1 MEQNRGPLLVVEDI
15 PNVLELLE
23 VTLKFQGYQVLSASN
38 GEEALKILE
47 KEKPA
52 LIITDILMPVLDGF
66 AFVQKIRSTPET
78 QNIPV
83 IFLSATYVTPE
94 DRDFALSLG
103 ASLFIEKP
111 FDTED
116 FLLTIAE
123 LLSQEHI
130 VLPKPLDPPK
140 FYTGYRIRLEMK
152 LKQKTRQI
160 ARIERLLPKLDV
172 VRRAS
177 FEAIYDQAISD
188 RNEIQRELQELNQT
202 IKNIRDKPK

>member
-1 MEQNRGPLLVVEDI
+1 MEKNNRPLLVVEDI

-23 VTLKFQGYQVLSASN
+23 VTLKFQGYQVLSAKN

-52 LIITDILMPVLDGF
+52 LVITDILMPVLDGF
-66 AFVQKIRSTPET
+66 AFVQKIRSNPVT
-78 QNIPV
+78 QDIPV
-83 IFLSATYVTPE
+83 IFLSATYVTRE

-116 FLLTIAE
+116 LLLTIAE
-123 LLSQEHI
+123 LLSQESI
-130 VLPKPLDPPK
+130 ELPEPLDPPK
-140 FYTGYRIRLEMK
+140 FYSGYRIRLEMK
-152 LKQKTRQI
+152 LQQKNRQI
-160 ARIERLLPKLDV
+160 ARIERLLPKLDE

-177 FEAIYDQAISD
+177 FESIYNQVVSD
-188 RNEIQRELQELNQT
+188 RNEIQRELKELNQT
-202 IKNIRDKPK
+202 IQKIRDNSK